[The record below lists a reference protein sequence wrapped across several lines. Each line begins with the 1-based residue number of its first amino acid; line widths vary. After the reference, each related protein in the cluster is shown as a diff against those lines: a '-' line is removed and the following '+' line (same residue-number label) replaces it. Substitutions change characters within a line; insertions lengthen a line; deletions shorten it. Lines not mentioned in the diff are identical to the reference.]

1 MSGEPYDNL
10 MRDASDVHL
19 PIVFE
24 DEVLLA
30 VDKPAGLIVHADGTG
45 APTLTDLV
53 EDHLGACGH
62 TNARGQAVQRLD
74 APTTGLVLFSLDKAT
89 QPLLDAQVAGHTM
102 RKRYLAVVAGRTAW
116 ESRVV
121 DAPMGRD
128 RHDSRRMRVC
138 RPGQGK
144 PAQTRVR
151 RLAAAGGRTLLVVE
165 LGSGRRH
172 QIRVHLASLGFPIV
186 GDVLYGGARS
196 KEGLLLHAY
205 AEELDHP
212 VSGER
217 LRLHTV
223 WPARLGSWPGAERL
237 LGS

>member
-1 MSGEPYDNL
+1 MNSKPYDNL
-10 MRDASDVHL
+10 MRDASDAHL

-45 APTLTDLV
+45 TPTLTDLV
-53 EDHLGACGH
+53 EAHLGLC
-62 TNARGQAVQRLD
+62 ARTSVRAQAVQRLD
-74 APTTGLVLFSLDKAT
+74 SPTTGLVLFSLDKST

-102 RKRYLAVVAGRTAW
+102 RKRYLAVVAGSFPW
-116 ESRVV
+116 ERRAV
-121 DAPMGRD
+121 DAPVGRD
-128 RHDSRRMRVC
+128 RHDSRRMRIC
-138 RPGQGK
+138 RPGTGK
-144 PAQTRVR
+144 PAQTSVR
-151 RLAAAGGRTLLVVE
+151 RLAVADGRTLLLVE

-172 QIRVHLASLGFPIV
+172 QIRVHLSSLGFPIV
-186 GDVLYGGARS
+186 GDALYGGACS

-217 LRLHTV
+217 LSLRTA
-223 WPARLGSWPGAERL
+223 WPSRLGSWSGAEGL

>member
-1 MSGEPYDNL
+1 
-10 MRDASDVHL
+10 
-19 PIVFE
+19 
-24 DEVLLA
+24 
-30 VDKPAGLIVHADGTG
+30 
-45 APTLTDLV
+45 
-53 EDHLGACGH
+53 
-62 TNARGQAVQRLD
+62 
-74 APTTGLVLFSLDKAT
+74 VLFSLDKAT

-196 KEGLLLHAY
+196 KGGSA
-205 AEELDHP
+205 
-212 VSGER
+212 
-217 LRLHTV
+217 
-223 WPARLGSWPGAERL
+223 PARVRGGARPSRVRRAPAAAYRL
-237 LGS
+237 ARAARLVAGRREASRKLRHCPPAPLAIPLCAILDT